1 MQIGLEHYRHRPR
14 TLSFT
19 CPEQVFLKNITSA
32 EASGYY
38 ILFKEG
44 FLDDLLPAARMPE
57 EFPFLSVTGTPVFEV
72 AEAELAAVV
81 ALVHKMDEEV
91 RADRPDRA
99 KALQLY
105 LYLLLLEAKRAYLRR
120 GLDRPAPVAATS
132 ALAGRFQKLVGTHFL
147 TTRTV
152 AGYAALLAVSPNHL
166 NKVVKEVTGKTAS
179 DSISEMLVQEAKSLL
194 RYTDSSIAE
203 IAYKLDFS
211 DPASFNRF
219 FKGGTG
225 ETPLAWRN
233 RHLVS

>member
-1 MQIGLEHYRHRPR
+1 M
-14 TLSFT
+14 
-19 CPEQVFLKNITSA
+19 A
-32 EASGYY
+32 E
-38 ILFKEG
+38 EC
-44 FLDDLLPAARMPE
+44 
-57 EFPFLSVTGTPVFEV
+57 PFLGIMGMPVFEV
-72 AEAELAAVV
+72 AETELASVV
-81 ALVHKMDEEV
+81 ELVQKVDEEI
-91 RADRPDRA
+91 RADRPGRV

-105 LYLLLLEAKRAYLRR
+105 LYLMLLEAKRSYLRQ
-120 GLDRPAPVAATS
+120 GLNKAVPVAAGP
-132 ALAGRFQKLVGTHFL
+132 ALVGRFQKLVGARFL

-152 AGYAALLAVSPNHL
+152 AGYAALLTVSPNHL

-219 FKGGTG
+219 FKAGTG

-233 RHLVS
+233 RHVRTDA